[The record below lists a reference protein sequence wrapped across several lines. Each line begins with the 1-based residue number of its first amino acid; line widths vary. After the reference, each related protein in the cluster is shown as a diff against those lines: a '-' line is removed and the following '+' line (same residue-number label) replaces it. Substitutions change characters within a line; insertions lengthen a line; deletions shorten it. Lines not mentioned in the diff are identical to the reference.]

1 MRLTRSQLAGAILVA
16 LVSPVQAAEL
26 KFSFQG
32 DINSMDPYSVNETF
46 SIGTMGNV
54 YEGLVQR
61 APDLSIE
68 PALAESW
75 EIVEPTR
82 WRFKL
87 RQGVKFHDG
96 RPFTAD
102 DVVFSYE
109 RALSEGSDIKSKF
122 ATVAEVIKIDDF
134 TIDIITTAPNPILTS
149 EFETWLIMSKGWA
162 EENGAENAES
172 AAGQDESFANRNANG
187 TGPFKL
193 VSREA
198 DVRTVFEVN
207 PDWWDNAN
215 KTHNLTKV
223 TFTPIGS
230 DATRVAALLTGE
242 LDMAYPIPVQD
253 LNRVR
258 DAAGTDV
265 KVGPE
270 VRTVYLGL
278 DQFRDE
284 LLYSNVKGKN
294 PFKDKRVRQAIYQAI
309 DTQAIKDKVMRGASN
324 PSAMMIAPGIIGYNP
339 DLQRLPYDVDA
350 AKSLMAEAGYAD
362 GFQVTLDCPNDRYV
376 NDEAICQATVA
387 MLARIG
393 IDVDLL
399 AQPKSIYFGKILAPS
414 LDTSFFLLGW
424 QPDSFDSW
432 NPLANLFACPRVSAD
447 QPVWAD
453 ETRGDVKL
461 GKFNLGGYCNPRV
474 DELTTQILSETDQQK
489 RGALLDEVWQVTIDD
504 IAYIPLHQQAVSWG
518 VRTGVNVEQRAD
530 NVFKWRHVTAQ

>member
-1 MRLTRSQLAGAILVA
+1 MKLTRFGLAGAILIA
-16 LVSPVQAAEL
+16 FAAPVQAQEL
-26 KFSFQG
+26 RYAFQG
-32 DINSMDPYSVNETF
+32 DINSMDPYSLNETF
-46 SIGTMGNV
+46 SLGTLGNV
-54 YEGLVQR
+54 YEGLVLR
-61 APDLSIE
+61 GSDLSIQ
-68 PALAESW
+68 PGLAESW

-82 WRFKL
+82 WRFNL

-102 DVVFSYE
+102 DVVFSYQ

-122 ATVAEVIKIDDF
+122 ASVASVTKIDDF
-134 TIDIITTAPNPILTS
+134 TIDIVTNAPNPILTS
-149 EFETWLIMSKGWA
+149 EFENWLIMSKGWA
-162 EENGAENAES
+162 EENNAEQAES
-172 AAGQDESFANRNANG
+172 AAGQDESYANRNANG
-187 TGPFKL
+187 TGPFML

-207 PDWWDNAN
+207 PNWWNNAN
-215 KTHNLTKV
+215 KTHNITKV

-253 LNRVR
+253 LSRVR
-258 DAAGTDV
+258 DADGTDV
-265 KVGPE
+265 LVGPE
-270 VRTVYLGL
+270 VRTVYLGF

-294 PFKDKRVRQAIYQAI
+294 PFKDKRVRQAIYQAL

-339 DLQRLPYDVDA
+339 DLERLPYDVDA
-350 AKSLMAEAGYAD
+350 AKNLLAEAGYPD

-387 MLARIG
+387 MLAKIG
-393 IDVDLL
+393 ITVDLL
-399 AQPKSIYFGKILAPS
+399 AQPKSIYFGKILAPN

-432 NPLANLFACPRVSAD
+432 NPLANLFACPRTSAD
-447 QPVWAD
+447 EPVWA
-453 ETRGDVKL
+453 EASRGEVKQ
-461 GKFNLGGYCNPRV
+461 GKFNIGGYCNPRV
-474 DELTTQILSETDQQK
+474 DDLTSLILSETDQEK
-489 RGALLDEVWQVTIDD
+489 RAALLDEVWQITIDD
-504 IAYIPLHQQAVSWG
+504 IAYVPLHQQAVSWG
-518 VRTGVNVEQRAD
+518 IRKGVSLQQRAD
-530 NVFKWRHVTAQ
+530 NVFKWRDVTLP